1 MRYVVAFF
9 WVLIL
14 VVATV
19 FVVLNSSHVQFD
31 YYFGKVSIYLP
42 FLLFVALIMGAL
54 LGFLAMLPWWW
65 RGMLRLRGCKSALK
79 KAEKEINNLRHL
91 PMKDVN

>member
-1 MRYVVAFF
+1 MRYIVAFI

-14 VVATV
+14 IIAII

-31 YYFGKVSIYLP
+31 YYFGSIKIYLP
-42 FLLFVALIMGAL
+42 FLLFVTLLSGAL

-65 RGMLRLRGCKSALK
+65 RSMMRLRSCKASLK

-91 PMKDVN
+91 PVKDID